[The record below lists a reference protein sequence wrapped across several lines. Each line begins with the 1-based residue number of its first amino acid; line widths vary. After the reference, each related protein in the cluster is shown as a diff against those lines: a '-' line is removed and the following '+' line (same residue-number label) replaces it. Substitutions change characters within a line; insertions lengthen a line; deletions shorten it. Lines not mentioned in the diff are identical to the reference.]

1 MTTLMSVEQFREELQ
16 RSECRR
22 VACSVSASSRRYR
35 WTAPSG
41 RCDSATPTSQVD
53 RMGDTIRA
61 AGWDISDYVR
71 NPVAL
76 WAHDSSSPPIGGGRN
91 VGVEATRL
99 MGDIEFA
106 PPETYQF
113 ADTIYRLVL
122 GKFLRAVSVGFL
134 PTRHLF
140 VQDDPDRPWGID
152 FLEQQLLEIS
162 VCPVPANPNALAEAR
177 RKGIDTRPLVEWAER
192 VLDGGGGDMKRV
204 LITPDELQRLRTAAK
219 EPSMAV
225 KPRASGQTRRA
236 PVRRDEGGATEDDP
250 TSGGAIVG
258 NCGRA
263 PDDQCGLT
271 DPSECSIHGG
281 ARADPDDEE
290 KLLRAISPT
299 GRATEGWRLRARR
312 PACRARGLD
321 PARAKS
327 LRTAKAYMAEGMTH
341 HAKALSLLDGVVDA
355 LDTADPITDP
365 PPDSDP
371 EPAARRRRTWR
382 GPPNCGRKA
391 SQPDTALSR

>member
-1 MTTLMSVEQFREELQ
+1 MTTLISIDQFREEL
-16 RSECRR
+16 RAKR
-22 VACSVSASSRRYR
+22 
-35 WTAPSG
+35 
-41 RCDSATPTSQVD
+41 TPTDAVFRMSIEPPVPVNDTARTLRFCFSDESVD

-61 AGWDISDYVR
+61 AGWDIADFER

-76 WAHDSSSPPIGGGRN
+76 WAHDSSAPPIGGARN
-91 VGVEATRL
+91 VGVEGKRL
-99 MGDIEFA
+99 AGDIEFA

-122 GKFLRAVSVGFL
+122 GKFIRAVSVGFL

-140 VQDDPDRPWGID
+140 VQDDPERPWGID

-192 VLDGGGGDMKRV
+192 VLDGGGAELKRV
-204 LITPDELQRLRTAAK
+204 LITRDELQRLRKAAK
-219 EPSMAV
+219 EPLMSGKSRV
-225 KPRASGQTRRA
+225 PGQTRRV
-236 PVRRDEGGATEDDP
+236 PVLRDDGGATEDDP

-263 PDDQCGLT
+263 PDDQCGMT
-271 DPSECSIHGG
+271 DPSECSVHGG

-290 KLLRAISPT
+290 KLLRAIRRLA
-299 GRATEGWRLRARR
+299 GRRR
-312 PACRARGLD
+312 DGAPNDDD
-321 PARAKS
+321 PPMAHEDAIRVAHKS

-355 LDTADPITDP
+355 LDEGPATDQPGDTDP
-365 PPDSDP
+365 DPDADKAAQLARAA
-371 EPAARRRRTWR
+371 ELRVKHKPA
-382 GPPNCGRKA
+382 
-391 SQPDTALSR
+391 